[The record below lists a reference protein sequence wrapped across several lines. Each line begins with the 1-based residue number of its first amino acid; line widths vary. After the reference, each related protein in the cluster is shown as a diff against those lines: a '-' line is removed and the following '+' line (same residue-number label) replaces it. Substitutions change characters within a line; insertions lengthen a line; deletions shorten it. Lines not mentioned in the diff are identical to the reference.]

1 METRSPSKL
10 RLHSRIASRAVC
22 WTTQRGPCGR
32 SLNLAVTAFLA
43 FAFFASA
50 VVPAAFASDLV
61 VVVNSGNEV
70 TGLSLHELRRMY
82 RGEQK
87 QWKSG
92 RPIQVL
98 LPSRSSAAMQSV
110 VANVFEMRSTVEVAQ
125 YYMAAMYQGKIV
137 QPPPT
142 VPADQAIEI
151 VANPIGALA
160 LVPRSRA
167 EGKAGVKIIPVEGI

>member
-1 METRSPSKL
+1 M
-10 RLHSRIASRAVC
+10 
-22 WTTQRGPCGR
+22 TQRGPCGR
-32 SLNLAVTAFLA
+32 NLNLAVTAFLV
-43 FAFFASA
+43 FAFFACA

-70 TGLSLHELRRMY
+70 SELSLHELRRIY
-82 RGEQK
+82 RGEKK
-87 QWKSG
+87 QWESG
-92 RPIQVL
+92 GPIQVL

-110 VANVFEMRSTVEVAQ
+110 VANVFEMRSTVDVAQ

-142 VPADQAIEI
+142 VSADEAIEI
-151 VANPIGALA
+151 VANSIGALA

-167 EGKAGVKIIPVEGI
+167 EGKAGVKIISVEGI